1 MHAGYAHDKG
11 GNDFQLQF
19 GNRGTNLH
27 SLWDSGMLNT
37 RKLDDTGYLPVL
49 QGQRAPKLAR
59 QSNPQRDPQAWA
71 EASCRISMQAGVY
84 PASHKIGDEYTERYR
99 PLAEAQLRLAG
110 ENLAQLL
117 NRVLGT
123 R

>member
-1 MHAGYAHDKG
+1 
-11 GNDFQLQF
+11 
-19 GNRGTNLH
+19 
-27 SLWDSGMLNT
+27 MLNT
-37 RKLDDTGYLPVL
+37 RKLDDAGYLPVL
-49 QGQRAPKLAR
+49 QSQRAPKLAR
-59 QSNPQRDPQAWA
+59 QSNPQRDPQTWA

-84 PASHKIGDEYTERYR
+84 PATRKIGDEYTERYR

>member
-1 MHAGYAHDKG
+1 
-11 GNDFQLQF
+11 
-19 GNRGTNLH
+19 
-27 SLWDSGMLNT
+27 MLNT
-37 RKLDDTGYLPVL
+37 RKLDDAGYLPLL
-49 QGQRAPKLAR
+49 QSQRAPKLAR
-59 QSNPQRDPQAWA
+59 QSNPQRDPQTWA

-84 PASHKIGDEYTERYR
+84 PATRKIGDEYTERYR

-117 NRVLGT
+117 NRVLGA